1 MTRRPTFELLRERR
15 ELSVV
20 NPETGTRFE
29 ISLRDWQGSIWAVR
43 VHPAKL
49 GPADLGNPFVTAHRM
64 MPQEA
69 IEEWLGRLQ
78 SHPLRRVCRG
88 RRNSSPVQSRR

>member
-1 MTRRPTFELLRERR
+1 MLFGAADRKPARR
-15 ELSVV
+15 ELSVA
-20 NPETGTRFE
+20 NPDTGTRFD
-29 ISLRDWQGSIWAVR
+29 ISLRDWRGSIWAVR

-49 GPADLGNPFVTAHRM
+49 GPADLDNPFVTAHRM

-78 SHPLRRVCRG
+78 SHPLRRVRRG
-88 RRNSSPVQSRR
+88 RRISSPAQSHR